1 MLGKKDEATILR
13 RDKKIVMLDAV
24 ISKPSTERQALLSK
38 IHCLKCD
45 MKILEAS
52 RNAHAI
58 DCKNLIEKVEHKD
71 ELICSLRKAEVT
83 DYKNQKEKLEQQDEL
98 IRLLNTEN
106 VQSFKRVDFLQ
117 NTIQDSKMA
126 ETVPFASPRGGT
138 GGRGGSN
145 PQRRRGSSFVRGGG
159 NKQ

>member
-1 MLGKKDEATILR
+1 
-13 RDKKIVMLDAV
+13 MLDAV
-24 ISKPSTERQALLSK
+24 ISKHSIERQAHLSK

-52 RNAHAI
+52 RNAHAT
-58 DCKNLIEKVEHKD
+58 DCKNLIEKVVQQD
-71 ELICSLRKAEVT
+71 ELICSLRKAQVT
-83 DYKNQKEKLEQQDEL
+83 DYKNLTEKLEQQDES

-106 VQSFKRVDFLQ
+106 VQLFKRVDFQQKTL
-117 NTIQDSKMA
+117 QDSKMA
-126 ETVPFASPRGGT
+126 ETLPFAGPRGGT

-145 PQRRRGSSFVRGGG
+145 PQRRCDSSFVCGGG